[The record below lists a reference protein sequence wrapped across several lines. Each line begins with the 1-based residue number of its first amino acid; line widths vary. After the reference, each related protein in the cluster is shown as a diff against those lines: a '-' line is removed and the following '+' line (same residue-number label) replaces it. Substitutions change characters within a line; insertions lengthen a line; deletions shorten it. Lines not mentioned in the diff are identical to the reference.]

1 MAIAPLVVRELLI
14 LLDPSRSPPPSP
26 QAASRNDARPG
37 GLGVDLC
44 LNTPYRWER
53 VWEKGQLPVVEA
65 MACGAPVISSN
76 RSSIPEVAG
85 KAAILVNPEDVLE
98 LACVME
104 VLLEKPEYRRKLS
117 RSGLERAQE
126 FSWKKTA
133 EQTLAVYQEL
143 AEC

>member
-1 MAIAPLVVRELLI
+1 
-14 LLDPSRSPPPSP
+14 
-26 QAASRNDARPG
+26 
-37 GLGVDLC
+37 
-44 LNTPYRWER
+44 
-53 VWEKGQLPVVEA
+53 

-85 KAAILVNPEDVLE
+85 KAAVLVNPEDVLE
-98 LACVME
+98 LACAME
-104 VLLEKPEYRRKLS
+104 VLLENPEYRRQLS

-126 FSWKKTA
+126 FSWEKTA